1 MNLKESAIIPK
12 KPLVNRERKRAFYF
26 EASRVVEKLETVN
39 ATFLHH
45 LFNEDDKRSF
55 GEIYLTYAEMWND
68 VVIDILQKNRF
79 KAIFIDVAWFQRQYG
94 KKSLKSKI

>member
-55 GEIYLTYAEMWND
+55 CEIYLTYAEMWND
-68 VVIDILQKNRF
+68 VVIEILQKNRF

-94 KKSLKSKI
+94 KKSFKSKI